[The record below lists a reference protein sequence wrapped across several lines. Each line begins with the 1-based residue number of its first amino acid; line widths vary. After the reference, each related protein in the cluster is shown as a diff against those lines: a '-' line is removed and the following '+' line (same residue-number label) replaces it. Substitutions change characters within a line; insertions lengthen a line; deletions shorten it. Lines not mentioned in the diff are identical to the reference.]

1 MNLSICALIA
11 LVLIS
16 LALILLLKQYR
27 PEFALLASVTSA
39 LILLIYGIA
48 KAGEIISAVRSL
60 TERAGIDEQN
70 VMLVLKA
77 LGICYIV
84 QIAKDVCADSGQTAL
99 SDRIDFI
106 GKVTVVAM
114 SLPLLMQIIGIVT
127 QLLV

>member
-1 MNLSICALIA
+1 MNMGICALIA

-16 LALILLLKQYR
+16 LTLILLLKQYR

>member
-1 MNLSICALIA
+1 MGICALIA

-16 LALILLLKQYR
+16 LALIMLLKQYR

-114 SLPLLMQIIGIVT
+114 SLPLLTQIIGIVM

>member
-1 MNLSICALIA
+1 MGICALIA

-16 LALILLLKQYR
+16 LALILLLTQYR

-114 SLPLLMQIIGIVT
+114 SLPLLTQIIGIVT

>member
-1 MNLSICALIA
+1 MGICALIA

-114 SLPLLMQIIGIVT
+114 SLPMLMQIIGIVT

>member
-1 MNLSICALIA
+1 MNLGICALIA

-70 VMLVLKA
+70 VLLVLKA

>member
-1 MNLSICALIA
+1 MNLGICALIA

-114 SLPLLMQIIGIVT
+114 SLPLLTQIIGIVT

>member
-114 SLPLLMQIIGIVT
+114 SLPLLTQIIGIVT

>member
-1 MNLSICALIA
+1 MNLGICALIA

-70 VMLVLKA
+70 VLLVLKA

-114 SLPLLMQIIGIVT
+114 SLPLLTQIIGIVT

>member
-1 MNLSICALIA
+1 MGICALIA

-114 SLPLLMQIIGIVT
+114 SLPLLTQIIGIVT

>member
-1 MNLSICALIA
+1 MGICALIA

-16 LALILLLKQYR
+16 LTLILLLKQYR

-48 KAGEIISAVRSL
+48 KASEIISAVRSL

-114 SLPLLMQIIGIVT
+114 SLPMLMQIIGIVT

>member
-1 MNLSICALIA
+1 MGICALIA

-48 KAGEIISAVRSL
+48 KAGDIISTVRSL

>member
-39 LILLIYGIA
+39 LILLIYGIT

-114 SLPLLMQIIGIVT
+114 SLPLLTQIIGVVT

>member
-16 LALILLLKQYR
+16 LALIMLLKQYR

-48 KAGEIISAVRSL
+48 KASEIISAVRSL

-106 GKVTVVAM
+106 GKVTVIAM

>member
-1 MNLSICALIA
+1 M
-11 LVLIS
+11 
-16 LALILLLKQYR
+16 
-27 PEFALLASVTSA
+27 
-39 LILLIYGIA
+39 
-48 KAGEIISAVRSL
+48 RSL

-114 SLPLLMQIIGIVT
+114 SLPLLTQIIGIVT

>member
-1 MNLSICALIA
+1 MNMGICALIA

-114 SLPLLMQIIGIVT
+114 SLPLLTQIIGLVT